1 MTVLVGAGLLAVAAL
16 TLVLA
21 FRGGDRSERAAFG
34 LGIADGGTGRQRPHR
49 LSSASARDVHRL
61 LADALENRIDTNRR
75 QGLALRLERAGSNMK
90 PGEWLVLTLA
100 FGVAT
105 FLAVTAL
112 TGPSLGF
119 VAGGFGMLANHLR
132 LSRQIHQREA
142 AFNAQ
147 LSESLQLMSGSLRA
161 GLSLAQT
168 MHNLVTDSPSPSSEE
183 FRRVMTETRLGRDIT
198 EALYALAE
206 RMNSEDFAWVVGA
219 VDINR
224 TTGGDLAVILDRVS
238 DTIRQRERLRG
249 QVRALSA
256 EGRLSGVVVGLL
268 PPAVFVFVYLTNRP
282 YLTPFFDTGRG
293 RLLLGMA
300 VALLVTG
307 GLWLRKLSRPTF

>member
-1 MTVLVGAGLLAVAAL
+1 MTMLVGGGLLVVA
-16 TLVLA
+16 VLA
-21 FRGGDRSERAAFG
+21 LVVTFRGGDRGESAAFG
-34 LGIADGGTGRQRPHR
+34 LGVLEGTDGRPRTHR

-61 LADALENRIDTNRR
+61 LADTLENRINANRR
-75 QGLALRLERAGSNMK
+75 QGLALSLERAGSNMK

-100 FGVAT
+100 FGVAA

-112 TGPSLGF
+112 VGPSLGF
-119 VAGGFGMLANHLR
+119 VAGGFGVLANHLR
-132 LSRQIHQREA
+132 LSRQIHRREA
-142 AFNAQ
+142 AFSAQ

-206 RMNSEDFAWVVGA
+206 RMHSDDFAWVVGA

-268 PPAVFVFVYLTNRP
+268 PPGVFGFVYLTNRP
-282 YLTPFFDTGRG
+282 YLTPFFETGRG

-307 GLWLRKLSRPTF
+307 GLWLRKLSRPTS